1 MCAQIRFSGFLILLL
16 PSFYSKFT
24 PWRLSSCF
32 LFINYSKSAGTL
44 IRWSTR
50 SMNQSNSF
58 ADLSRF
64 CVCVTNLIFIDKN
77 LHICIEFCLNYHWNI
92 TKSPSIKRI
101 FILDFRSG
109 GFWLHQ
115 IDWNIQQH
123 GLEWRQAL
131 NGLNSKRT
139 CNDCIMWWHCF
150 HGMYKHNILVHKYVK
165 QTKPKL
171 FRRHKYK
178 LSKSFNFQMAQTT
191 LWEWFRCSVPAITFC
206 DWNSLNSFCAEMI

>member
-77 LHICIEFCLNYHWNI
+77 LHICIEFL
-92 TKSPSIKRI
+92 
-101 FILDFRSG
+101 L
-109 GFWLHQ
+109 
-115 IDWNIQQH
+115 
-123 GLEWRQAL
+123 
-131 NGLNSKRT
+131 
-139 CNDCIMWWHCF
+139 
-150 HGMYKHNILVHKYVK
+150 
-165 QTKPKL
+165 
-171 FRRHKYK
+171 K
-178 LSKSFNFQMAQTT
+178 LSLKYHKKPFNKKNFHIGSSIRRFLASSNWLKYPATWSRMASIIKWVKLKTHMQRLHNVMT
-191 LWEWFRCSVPAITFC
+191 LFSRNV
-206 DWNSLNSFCAEMI
+206 